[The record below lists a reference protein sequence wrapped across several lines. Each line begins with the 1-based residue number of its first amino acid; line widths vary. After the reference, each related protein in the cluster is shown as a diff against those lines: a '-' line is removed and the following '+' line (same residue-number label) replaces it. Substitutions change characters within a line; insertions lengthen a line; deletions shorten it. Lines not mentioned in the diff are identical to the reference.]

1 MIVLK
6 FGGTSL
12 ESAEAFERVADIV
25 HSRLPRRPVLVVS
38 ALGHATDNLLAMG
51 SDAVVGRWHSAVKQ
65 FRTVREYHSDMAA
78 ALALEEDRRE
88 LAKWLD
94 SHFIELHDLLES
106 VSGSGT
112 LYPEAQAAITSFGE
126 RLSSG
131 MVAICL
137 RKFGLST
144 QHFDSRKLIRTAG
157 LYTESVPV
165 LHETYAN
172 LRQALSP
179 VPKGTV
185 PVLGGFIGSASNG
198 LTTTLG
204 RNSSNLT
211 AVLLA
216 AALDAEEVE
225 MWTDV
230 DGVYRHDPRL
240 VNDQSPV
247 EELSFEEALAL
258 ASNGARVLHLGAVQ
272 LAQQNDVPLR
282 IKNSRKPSAPG
293 TRIGSSLVAARAC
306 ESLTCSA
313 D

>member
-1 MIVLK
+1 MMVLK

-12 ESAEAFERVADIV
+12 ESAEALERVADIV
-25 HSRLPRRPVLVVS
+25 RGRLPRRPVLVVS

-51 SDAVVGRWHSAVKQ
+51 SDAVAGRWHRALKQ
-65 FRTVREYHSDMAA
+65 FRTVQEYHSDIAA
-78 ALALEEDRRE
+78 ALARKEDRRE
-88 LAKWLD
+88 LGDWLD
-94 SHFIELHDLLES
+94 SHFVELHDLLES

-112 LYPEAQAAITSFGE
+112 LSPEAQAAITSFGE

-131 MVAICL
+131 MVATCL

-144 QHFDSRKLIRTAG
+144 QYFDSRKLIRTVG
-157 LYTESVPV
+157 PCTESVPV

-172 LRQALSP
+172 LRHALSP

-211 AVLLA
+211 AVLVA

-230 DGVYRHDPRL
+230 DGVYWHDPSL
-240 VNDQSPV
+240 VGDQSPV

-272 LAQQNDVPLR
+272 LAQQKDVPLR

-293 TRIGSSLVAARAC
+293 TRIRSSLVAARAC
-306 ESLTCSA
+306 EPLTCSA

>member
-12 ESAEAFERVADIV
+12 ESTEALQRVAEIV
-25 HSRLPRRPVLVVS
+25 RDRLERRPVVVVS

-51 SDAVVGRWHSAVKQ
+51 SDAVAGHWQSAVQQ
-65 FRTVREYHSDMAA
+65 FRKLQDYHSDIAA
-78 ALALEEDRRE
+78 ALAREADRRV
-88 LAKWLD
+88 LADWLD
-94 SHFIELHDLLES
+94 SHFDELHDLLES

-112 LYPEAQAAITSFGE
+112 LSPEIQAAIISFGE

-137 RKFGLST
+137 RTFGLST
-144 QHFDSRKLIRTAG
+144 QHFDSRKLIRTSG
-157 LYTESVPV
+157 PCTESLPV

-172 LRQALSP
+172 IRHALSP
-179 VPKGTV
+179 VPTGTV

-198 LTTTLG
+198 VTTTLG

-211 AVLLA
+211 AVLVA

-240 VNDQSPV
+240 VGDQSPV

-258 ASNGARVLHLGAVQ
+258 ASNGARVLHFGAVQ
-272 LAQQNDVPLR
+272 LAQQKDVQLR

-293 TRIGSSLVAARAC
+293 TRIGSNLVASRPY

>member
-12 ESAEAFERVADIV
+12 ESAQALERVADIV
-25 HSRLPRRPVLVVS
+25 RGRLPRRPVLVVS

-51 SDAVVGRWHSAVKQ
+51 SDAVAGRWHRAVKQ
-65 FRTVREYHSDMAA
+65 FQTVREYHSDIAA
-78 ALALEEDRRE
+78 ALAREEDRRE
-88 LAKWLD
+88 LAEWLD
-94 SHFIELHDLLES
+94 SHFVELHDLLES
-106 VSGSGT
+106 ISGSGT
-112 LYPEAQAAITSFGE
+112 LSAEAQASITSFGE

-157 LYTESVPV
+157 PCTESVPV
-165 LHETYAN
+165 LHETYTN
-172 LRQALSP
+172 LRHALSP
-179 VPKGTV
+179 VPKGWV
-185 PVLGGFIGSASNG
+185 PVLAGFIGSASNG

-211 AVLLA
+211 AVLVA

-240 VNDQSPV
+240 VGDQSPV
-247 EELSFEEALAL
+247 EELSFEEALVL

-306 ESLTCSA
+306 GPLTCSA

>member
-12 ESAEAFERVADIV
+12 ESAEALERVAAIV
-25 HSRLPRRPVLVVS
+25 RSRLPRRPVVVVS

-51 SDAVVGRWHSAVKQ
+51 SDAVAGRWDSAVKQ
-65 FRTVREYHSDMAA
+65 FRSVRKYHFDIAD
-78 ALALEEDRRE
+78 ALAREADRRA
-88 LAKWLD
+88 LADWLD
-94 SHFIELHDLLES
+94 SHFDELHDLLES
-106 VSGSGT
+106 VSGAGT
-112 LYPEAQAAITSFGE
+112 LSPESQAAITSFGE

-137 RKFGLST
+137 RKFGMGT
-144 QHFDSRKLIRTAG
+144 QHFDSRKLIRTSG
-157 LYTESVPV
+157 SYTESIPV
-165 LHETYAN
+165 LHETYTN
-172 LRQALSP
+172 LRHALSP

-185 PVLGGFIGSASNG
+185 PVLGGFIGSSSNG
-198 LTTTLG
+198 VTTTLG

-211 AVLLA
+211 AVLVA

-240 VNDQSPV
+240 VSDQSPV
-247 EELSFEEALAL
+247 DELSFEEALAL
-258 ASNGARVLHLGAVQ
+258 ASNGARVLHFGAVQ
-272 LAQQNDVPLR
+272 LAQENDVQLR

-293 TRIGSSLVAARAC
+293 TRIGSTLVTVRAC
-306 ESLTCSA
+306 EPLTCSA